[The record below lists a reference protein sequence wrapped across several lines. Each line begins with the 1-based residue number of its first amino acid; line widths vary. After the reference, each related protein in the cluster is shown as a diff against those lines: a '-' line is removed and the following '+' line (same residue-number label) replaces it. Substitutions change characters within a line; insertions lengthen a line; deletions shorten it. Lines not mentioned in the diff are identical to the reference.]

1 MTDDDL
7 ARALAQLT
15 VEAGAVVMEVYA
27 TDFEVR
33 TKDDA
38 SPVSEAD
45 EQAEVL
51 ILTGLARLLPG
62 VTVVAEEAVAAAG
75 LPDVPDEFLLVD
87 PLDGTREFVH
97 RRGDFTVNI
106 ALVRSGLPVLGAV
119 YAPVRE
125 KVYVGGPTA
134 GIADVRPGGTVP
146 DLQPLR
152 TRAYP
157 AEGLTAVASA
167 SHLDAETET
176 FLSGLPLADRRSAG
190 SSLKLCML
198 AAGEADVYPRF
209 GPTMEWDIAAGHAV
223 LAAAGGQVLNPDGSA
238 FTYAKPGMRNGPFV
252 AWGRERL
259 TPIGSDHETA

>member
-45 EQAEVL
+45 ERAEAL
-51 ILTGLARLLPG
+51 ILAGLDRLMPG
-62 VTVVAEEAVAAAG
+62 VTVVAEEAVSADG
-75 LPDVPDEFLLVD
+75 LPDVPAEFLLVD

-106 ALVRSGLPVLGAV
+106 ALVRSGVPVFGAV

-125 KVYVGGPTA
+125 RVYVGGVHDGRPR
-134 GIADVRPGGTVP
+134 GGVADVRPGGT
-146 DLQPLR
+146 LPLLR
-152 TRAYP
+152 PLHTRAYP
-157 AEGLTAVASA
+157 SRGLTAVASA
-167 SHLDAETET
+167 SHLDPETEA
-176 FLSGLPLADRRSAG
+176 FLDALPLADRRSAG
-190 SSLKLCML
+190 SSLKLCMV
-198 AAGEADVYPRF
+198 AAGEADVYARF

-223 LAAAGGQVLNPDGSA
+223 VSAAGGQVLNPDGTP

-259 TPIGSDHETA
+259 A